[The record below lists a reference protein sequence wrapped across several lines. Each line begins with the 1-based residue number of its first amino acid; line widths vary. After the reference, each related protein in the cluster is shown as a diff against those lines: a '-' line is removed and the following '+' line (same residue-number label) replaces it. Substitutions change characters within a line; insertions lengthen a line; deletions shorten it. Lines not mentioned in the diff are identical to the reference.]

1 MRRRILSVLAVL
13 LMMVTLLPAASA
25 RHKEKET
32 SALQKIIYVPHDNR
46 PISDKQTTEV
56 AQKLGIEVV
65 VPPDK
70 ILGDRQNLGN
80 PEELWRWLE
89 DNLDDADAAV
99 ISSDSMLYGSLVGS
113 RKHNCSEAELLIRT
127 ERFRKLHQAYPKLP
141 LYVFGSIMRTPKSGE
156 ASGRE
161 EPDYY
166 RSYGSDIFRYTVLKD
181 REELTGLTRREKKEA
196 AFLQELIPSADLKDW
211 LGRRK
216 KNYSVNEKLIRMARE
231 DTFNYLILGRDDN
244 APYSQ
249 THKESRHLMEESQD
263 LDNARFQIMAGID
276 EMGMLL
282 ISRAVNIAHQKMP
295 SVYVKYNWGRGANT
309 IPAYS
314 DEKIS
319 DSIRSAVT
327 AAYGTLTT
335 DSSQADLVLMVN
347 TDNQGK
353 TYEANDPSNDSD
365 SARHSS
371 VYFADLVKEYVEKGY
386 PVGIADIIYANG
398 ADNALMEE
406 LKKRDLLFRI
416 RAYAGWNTAT
426 NSTGFVIGAGVLTKY
441 MKAEDTEELLL
452 TRYLDDWVYQSNV
465 RNTVQR
471 QLSWLRGEGY
481 YGSLDEKRKAVG
493 IRTSQL
499 ISRFAEKNLPSFK
512 SLEEIQ
518 VTFPWNRMFEADIA
532 RSAYKEVH
540 FFRNSSEPV
549 KADKKKRKK
558 KASLR

>member
-1 MRRRILSVLAVL
+1 MRRRILSLLAVL
-13 LMMVTLLPAASA
+13 LMMVLVLPAASA

-32 SALQKIIYVPHDNR
+32 SAVQKIIYVPHDNR
-46 PISDKQTTEV
+46 PISNQQTVEV
-56 AQKLGIEVV
+56 AQKLGVEVV

-70 ILGDRQNLGN
+70 LLGDRQNLGN
-80 PEELWRWLE
+80 PEELWGWLE

-113 RKHNCSEAELLIRT
+113 RKHSCSETELLTRT

-181 REELTGLTRREKKEA
+181 KEELKGLTKREQKES
-196 AFLQELIPSADLKDW
+196 AFLQKLIPAADLKDW
-211 LGRRK
+211 LDRRK
-216 KNYSVNEKLIRMARE
+216 KNYSINEKLIRMARE
-231 DTFNYLILGRDDN
+231 NTFNYLILGRDDN

-249 THKESRHLMEESQD
+249 THKESRHLIEESQD
-263 LDNARFQIMAGID
+263 LDTARFQIMAGID

-282 ISRAVNIAHQKMP
+282 ISRAVNIAHKEVP
-295 SVYVKYNWGRGANT
+295 SVYVKYNWGQGAAT
-309 IPAYS
+309 VPAYS

-319 DSIRSAVT
+319 DSIRSAV
-327 AAYGTLTT
+327 AAANGMLTT
-335 DSSQADLVLMVN
+335 DPARADLVLMVN
-347 TDNQGK
+347 TDVQGK
-353 TYEANDPSNDSD
+353 TYEANDPSNDSA

-371 VYFADLVKEYVEKGY
+371 VYFAGLVEDYVQKGY
-386 PVGIADIIYANG
+386 PVGIADILYANG

-406 LKKRDLLFRI
+406 LRKRDLLFKI

-426 NSTGFVIGAGVLTKY
+426 NSTGFVIGAGMLTKY
-441 MKAEDTEELLL
+441 MQPNDIEELLL
-452 TRYLDDWVYQSNV
+452 TRYLDDWVYQSNI

-493 IRTSQL
+493 IRTSQM
-499 ISRFAEKNLPSFK
+499 IARFAEKNLPPFK

-532 RSAYKEVH
+532 RSEHKEIH
-540 FFRNSSEPV
+540 FFKNSVQSV
-549 KADKKKRKK
+549 KETAKKRKK